1 MSRARHRTHELWAR
15 RPRLGHQKG
24 AHPREN
30 EAMRQ
35 LLELDSDITIT
46 EDVTPGREEFTS
58 EPTVDADPDE

>member
-1 MSRARHRTHELWAR
+1 MPAGRPHLRH
-15 RPRLGHQKG
+15 QQG

-35 LLELDSDITIT
+35 LLETLDSDITIT
-46 EDVTPGREEFTS
+46 EDVTPGREEWTQ